1 MRSEIPFDS
10 VARDYDAAFTK
21 TAVGRLLRERV
32 WQILVD
38 LGIGGLGYLDANNS
52 NQQTPKSLNQQALE
66 LNCGT
71 GEDAVWLAQQG
82 FWVLATDISPVMVAL
97 TENKARQNGA
107 IGRIQT
113 QVRSFAEVGNLE
125 GPFDLVFSNFGGI
138 NCASPE
144 ELRKLSLDLQ
154 KLVAPGGY
162 FVAVV
167 MSRFCWWETLYY
179 LLKMKPREAFRRWS
193 RESVQ
198 ACLDENTTV
207 PTWYYSP
214 DEIRRHFPDF
224 QAKRVLPVGFWLPP
238 SYLNPFFE
246 KRPRL
251 LGLLN
256 FLEKN
261 GAPAWLAPA
270 ADHFLICFEKA
281 RYRH

>member
-1 MRSEIPFDS
+1 MRSETPFDA
-10 VARDYDAAFTK
+10 VARDYDAAFTG

-32 WQILVD
+32 WQILAD
-38 LGIGGLGYLDANNS
+38 LGIGGFGYLDANNS
-52 NQQTPKSLNQQALE
+52 NQQALE

-71 GEDAVWLAQQG
+71 GEDAVWLAKKG
-82 FWVLATDISPVMVAL
+82 YNVLATDISPAMVAL

-107 IGRIQT
+107 TGRIQT
-113 QVRSFAEVGNLE
+113 QMCSFAEVGNLE
-125 GPFDLVFSNFGGI
+125 GPFDLVFSNFGGL

-154 KLVAPGGY
+154 KLTNPGGL

-167 MSRFCWWETLYY
+167 MSRFCWQETLYF
-179 LLKMKPREAFRRWS
+179 LLKRKLSEAFRRLS
-193 RESVQ
+193 RKPVN
-198 ACLDENTTV
+198 ARLDEKTAV

-214 DEIRRHFPDF
+214 DEIRRYFPDF

-261 GAPAWLAPA
+261 GAPAWFAPA

-281 RYRH
+281 RYKH